1 MKAVLLFLCL
11 GAAFTQD
18 QAPEWLVIDET
29 APETMEYE
37 NPEDYSKVGWAEQ
50 DNQLE
55 TDEAPLASRS
65 MLPSL
70 EPWSNSPHQL
80 KKEIRSE
87 FKAKKYTRVIEL
99 VDILLAHEKGQAEI
113 LYKKAFALRQVG
125 NFTKSLEVYNKVLEV
140 KPKFRDA
147 WYDRGGVLARLGKL
161 EDALQSYDQAIGLN
175 GNLTW
180 LHYDRAV
187 LLKKMQKW
195 TEALQGFKRS
205 VELGPKNSWAQLE
218 LGNMYFS
225 INQYVH
231 AMKYYQAA
239 LELNPK
245 LPDAQKNLKFCIRYL
260 EGK

>member
-1 MKAVLLFLCL
+1 MKAALLFLCL
-11 GAAFTQD
+11 GVAFSQD
-18 QAPEWLVIDET
+18 DAPDWLIIDEKAT
-29 APETMEYE
+29 ETNHQESSE
-37 NPEDYSKVGWAEQ
+37 EPARFGWNQQET
-50 DNQLE
+50 QLE
-55 TDEAPLASRS
+55 TDEVPLASRS
-65 MLPSL
+65 ILPSL
-70 EPWSNSPHQL
+70 EAWSNSPHLL
-80 KKEIRSE
+80 KQEIRSV
-87 FKAKKYTRVIEL
+87 FKAKNYPKVIEL
-99 VDILLAHEKGQAEI
+99 IDILLAHEKGQAEV
-113 LYKKAFALRQVG
+113 LYKKAFALRQLG
-125 NFTKSLEVYNKVLEV
+125 KFEDSLRVYDEVLEV